1 MGRDSVEEVTHFRTG
16 DLATIRNIAK
26 RCAVRLLGHEIKPR
40 RILYGLGS
48 GYKIAVSPA
57 ENFSYLVG
65 TAEPHLQK
73 IIRKCVTEGDTVYDI
88 GAHIGYVS
96 LSLAKRVGPKG
107 HVVAFEP
114 LPGNIRALRE
124 NIAHNHLSNVQI
136 FEAAA
141 SETHGQAV
149 IRIAENPAT
158 ASLIWHKNNQSARNI
173 TINTV
178 AIDELIDSGSL
189 IGNPKFVKVDVE
201 GAEGL
206 VLRGMRRMIAAAK
219 PIVFLECSDSGRE
232 TTWQLFGQLNYRCES
247 AITRQSVTEFSEYRH
262 SDFLWLPAV

>member
-1 MGRDSVEEVTHFRTG
+1 MVCGTTSGAR
-16 DLATIRNIAK
+16 
-26 RCAVRLLGHEIKPR
+26 EIKPR

-114 LPGNIRALRE
+114 LPGNIHALRE
-124 NIAHNHLSNVQI
+124 NIAHNHLFKCSCIRGSCFREPHVPSRI
-136 FEAAA
+136 
-141 SETHGQAV
+141 

-158 ASLIWHKNNQSARNI
+158 ASLIWHKNNPSARNI

-178 AIDELIDSGSL
+178 AIDELIESGSL

-206 VLRGMRRMIAAAK
+206 VLRGMRRMIAAAR
-219 PIVFLECSDSGRE
+219 PIVFLECSDAGRE
-232 TTWQLFGQLNYRCES
+232 TTWQLFDQLNYRCES
-247 AITRQSVTEFSEYRH
+247 ATTRKSVTEFGEYRH
-262 SDFLWLPAV
+262 SDFLWLPAA